1 VRPLDRYPRN
11 VRDWYASRWAIHPEP
26 CPKCSARRLVAV
38 YILLDGPL
46 SWVLPC
52 PNCWPSPWALVHRE
66 YLLGSDGE
74 GDGEKAKGRK
84 FRGHEIVGLAQEVPA
99 LVSDAMPDVEMH
111 LRPGL
116 RLPACDLE
124 YIGGSF
130 RNLGEARLQ
139 WAKNPPIEWAL
150 RRNEAGD
157 VVAPA
162 DPTADRVYHRPQ
174 SAVLRPTVLR
184 ASRRDRKCFG
194 CGVQL
199 RPGDHVFAPES
210 KGWGT
215 AGLAL
220 RWCSA
225 CIMRVPVW
233 EPPAEPQGIQ
243 HGPLTVFE
251 GHAKDR
257 SQ

>member
-1 VRPLDRYPRN
+1 MRPLDRYPRN

-52 PNCWPSPWALVHRE
+52 PNCWPSPWAL
-66 YLLGSDGE
+66 
-74 GDGEKAKGRK
+74 
-84 FRGHEIVGLAQEVPA
+84 GLAQEVPA
-99 LVSDAMPDVEMH
+99 LVSDAMPEVEMH

-184 ASRRDRKCFG
+184 ASRRERKCFG

-225 CIMRVPVW
+225 CVMRVPVW

-257 SQ
+257 SR

>member
-1 VRPLDRYPRN
+1 MRPLDRYPLH
-11 VRDWYASRWAIHPEP
+11 VRDWYAKRWAIHPGP
-26 CPKCSARRLVAV
+26 CSKCGARHLVAI

-46 SWVLPC
+46 TWVLPC

-66 YLLGSDGE
+66 YVLEGEGGKLDGE
-74 GDGEKAKGRK
+74 NNKRK
-84 FRGHEIVGLAQEVPA
+84 FKGHEIIGLAQEVPS
-99 LVSDAMPDVEMH
+99 LVSDSMP
-111 LRPGL
+111 
-116 RLPACDLE
+116 LE

-139 WAKNPPIEWAL
+139 WAKNPPIEWML
-150 RRNEAGD
+150 RRSEAGD
-157 VVAPA
+157 VIAPS

-174 SAVLRPTVLR
+174 EAVLRPTVLR
-184 ASRRDRKCFG
+184 ASRRNRKCFG
-194 CGVQL
+194 CGAQL

-225 CIMRVPVW
+225 CVMRVPVW
-233 EPPAEPQGIQ
+233 EPPAEPQGIR
-243 HGPLTVFE
+243 HGPLTVFD